1 MVALIPSRLA
11 AGFLSRF
18 NLHAVKPAATS
29 AEHGDTDGL
38 DPSYRALAASFYF
51 FIFFFHPRKAAIS
64 GHNTLRHRMCVD
76 SREAYLSFK
85 THFLLWLMESHVMQP
100 RAS

>member
-1 MVALIPSRLA
+1 MVALISSRLA
-11 AGFLSRF
+11 AGFLSGF
-18 NLHAVKPAATS
+18 NLHAMKPAATS

-51 FIFFFHPRKAAIS
+51 LFFLPSEKAAIS

-85 THFLLWLMESHVMQP
+85 THFLLWLMESHVMRQS
-100 RAS
+100 AS

>member
-29 AEHGDTDGL
+29 VEHGDTDGL

-51 FIFFFHPRKAAIS
+51 FIFFFHPRRLPS
-64 GHNTLRHRMCVD
+64 VGTTL
-76 SREAYLSFK
+76 
-85 THFLLWLMESHVMQP
+85 
-100 RAS
+100 

>member
-51 FIFFFHPRKAAIS
+51 
-64 GHNTLRHRMCVD
+64 
-76 SREAYLSFK
+76 
-85 THFLLWLMESHVMQP
+85 
-100 RAS
+100 